1 MKQSGSLNIETQLSP
16 AVIYEVIR
24 IIDGIP
30 VFLEDHLDRLYHSAR
45 ITGLDLLPGPVALKN
60 EINQLIQEEKREIG
74 NIKLSFSFHGT
85 NASPDF
91 EIKFIPHFY
100 PEPQTYLEGV
110 PVALMKADRQSPTAK
125 IQHIDI
131 RERANKMIA
140 ELNVFEVL
148 LVDQNNKITE
158 GSRSNVFFVRD
169 NMVFTSPDDK
179 VLGGIT
185 RSKVIGLCRKAGIP
199 VVEAEIPAERLIGYK
214 AAFLTGTSPKVLPI
228 ASDDEIC
235 YESDQP
241 LIRKIID
248 LYDNAVREYIDHR
261 K

>member
-1 MKQSGSLNIETQLSP
+1 MKQNGSLSIENRLSP
-16 AVIYEVIR
+16 VVIYEVVR
-24 IIDGIP
+24 IIEGIP
-30 VFLEDHLDRLYHSAR
+30 VFLEDHLDRLYHSTR
-45 ITGLDLLPGPVALKN
+45 ITGLDILPGPIALKN
-60 EINQLIQEEKREIG
+60 EISQLIREEKKETG
-74 NIKLSFSFHGT
+74 NIKLSFTFNVES
-85 NASPDF
+85 ASL
-91 EIKFIPHFY
+91 EREMKFIPHFY
-100 PEPQTYLEGV
+100 PEPQAYLEGV
-110 PVALMKADRQSPTAK
+110 PVTLMKADRQSPSAK

-169 NMVFTSPDDK
+169 NMLFTSPDDK

-185 RSKVIGLCRKAGIP
+185 RNKVIGLCRKAGIP
-199 VVEAEIPAERLIGYK
+199 VVDSEIPAERLSGYK

-228 ASDDEIC
+228 SSVDDIF
-235 YESDQP
+235 YETSFP

-248 LYDNAVREYIDHR
+248 LYDKAVREYIDSR